1 MAERIA
7 GILLRGQVPQRHR
20 VLEGQPGVD
29 RRSVG
34 VRGQLHRD
42 TCRGHW
48 LRGRRGRTLGEVA
61 QRDGCGGDGGMS
73 SGRGGSRSGCRG
85 RWIRPLNLIDVCVYM
100 CMRVVCNNVRE
111 TKGIFAALLP
121 LGHLMLLA
129 VGEVVGLDVTL
140 VGSRVGRVVG
150 AAEGT
155 REGPAVG

>member
-1 MAERIA
+1 M
-7 GILLRGQVPQRHR
+7 
-20 VLEGQPGVD
+20 
-29 RRSVG
+29 
-34 VRGQLHRD
+34 
-42 TCRGHW
+42 
-48 LRGRRGRTLGEVA
+48 
-61 QRDGCGGDGGMS
+61 
-73 SGRGGSRSGCRG
+73 
-85 RWIRPLNLIDVCVYM
+85 NLIDVCVYM

-121 LGHLMLLA
+121 LGHLIVLLA